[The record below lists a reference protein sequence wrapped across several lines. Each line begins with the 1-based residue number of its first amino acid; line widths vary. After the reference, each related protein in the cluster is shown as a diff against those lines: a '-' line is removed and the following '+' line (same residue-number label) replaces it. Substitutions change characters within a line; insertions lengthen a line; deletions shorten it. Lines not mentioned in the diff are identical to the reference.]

1 MGHFVRNGVREVPMP
16 EFEQTAEEWAWEK
29 IRAGQ
34 IANFDEARI
43 RPIDHNG
50 QRDLAQNVDRVE
62 IAMAQ
67 PVAFRVSK
75 TSEQNSLSRF
85 VKDVHPSDV
94 RRQPQL

>member
-1 MGHFVRNGVREVPMP
+1 MP

-50 QRDLAQNVDRVE
+50 PRDLAQNVDRVE

-67 PVAFRVSK
+67 QAPSGMSARRVSK
-75 TSEQNSLSRF
+75 TRFRGSSRTF
-85 VKDVHPSDV
+85 TRTMFAASRSFKLLNWDAG
-94 RRQPQL
+94 

>member
-1 MGHFVRNGVREVPMP
+1 MSAACSLNNGITP
-16 EFEQTAEEWAWEK
+16 
-29 IRAGQ
+29 
-34 IANFDEARI
+34 ARI

-50 QRDLAQNVDRVE
+50 RDLAQNVDRVE

-67 PVAFRVSK
+67 PVAFRNVSK

-85 VKDVHPSDV
+85 VEDVHPSDV